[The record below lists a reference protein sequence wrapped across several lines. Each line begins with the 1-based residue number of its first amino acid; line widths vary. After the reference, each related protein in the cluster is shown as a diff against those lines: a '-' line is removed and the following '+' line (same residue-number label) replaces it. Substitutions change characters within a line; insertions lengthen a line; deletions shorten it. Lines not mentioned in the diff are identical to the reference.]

1 MIPWKTYSQA
11 LKRNVQSRQLAA
23 LLFAFHSH
31 FPENTQPFK
40 TNQLSKHMTPAI
52 YLEKGRDKSLRRRH
66 PWIFSRGI
74 RKMEGE
80 PSLGETVDIFTHDGK
95 WLAKGAY
102 SPHSQIRARVWC
114 FEKTEINED
123 FFVKRIQNALLLRQD
138 VIERD
143 GLTGYRLIAA
153 ESDGLPGITID
164 KYQDYLV
171 CQLLSAGAEFQKQS
185 LINALLKVFPQCNI
199 YERSDVA
206 VRKKEGLEERT
217 GVLHGDEPPKS
228 VVIEENGVKISV
240 DIVGGHKTGFY
251 LDQRDSRQQAMKY
264 VKGKEVLNCFSYTGG
279 FGLYALKGDAK
290 RVINADVSQPAL
302 DTAKLNAELNEFD
315 ISKKRAV
322 FLNADVFKL
331 LREYRDQ
338 GTKFDVVIMDP
349 PKFAESKAQLNGA
362 CRGYKDINMLAM
374 QILKPGGTL
383 LTYSCSGL
391 MDQVLFQK
399 IIADAAVDAGRQVK
413 FVERFEQAADHPTDT
428 AYPEGFYL
436 KGFACKVI

>member
-1 MIPWKTYSQA
+1 
-11 LKRNVQSRQLAA
+11 
-23 LLFAFHSH
+23 
-31 FPENTQPFK
+31 
-40 TNQLSKHMTPAI
+40 MTPAI
-52 YLEKGRDKSLRRRH
+52 YLVKGREKSLRRKH
-66 PWIFSRGI
+66 PWVFSRGI
-74 RKMEGE
+74 NKVEGE
-80 PSLGETVDIFTHDGK
+80 PSLGETVDVFTHDRK
-95 WLAKGAY
+95 WLAKAAY
-102 SPHSQIRARVWC
+102 SPNSQIRARVWS
-114 FEKTEINED
+114 FEKQEINKA
-123 FFVKRIQNALLLRQD
+123 FFVKRIQDAQLLRED
-138 VIERD
+138 IIERD

-171 CQLLSAGAEFQKQS
+171 CQLLSAGSEFHKQT
-185 LINALLKVFPQCNI
+185 LVEALLEVFPDCNI

-206 VRKKEGLEERT
+206 VRKKEGLEEVT
-217 GVLHGDEPPKS
+217 GVLHGEEPPKS

-264 VKGKEVLNCFSYTGG
+264 VKNKEVLNCFSYTGG
-279 FGLYALKGDAK
+279 FGLYALKGGAK

-302 DTAKLNAELNEFD
+302 DTAKFNAELNEFD

-349 PKFAESKAQLNGA
+349 PKFVSSKNNLTSGA
-362 CRGYKDINMLAM
+362 NGYKDINMLAM

-391 MDQVLFQK
+391 MSADLFQK
-399 IIADAAVDAGRQVK
+399 VIADAAVDSGRQVK
-413 FVERFEQAADHPTDT
+413 FIERFEQAADHPTDS

-436 KGFACKVI
+436 KGFACKVL

>member
-1 MIPWKTYSQA
+1 MSA
-11 LKRNVQSRQLAA
+11 
-23 LLFAFHSH
+23 
-31 FPENTQPFK
+31 
-40 TNQLSKHMTPAI
+40 AI
-52 YLEKGRDKSLRRRH
+52 YLVKGREKSVVRRH

-74 RKMEGE
+74 DRVEGN
-80 PSLGETVDIFTHDGK
+80 PQLGETVDVYGHDGK
-95 WLAKGAY
+95 WLAKAAY
-102 SPHSQIRARVWC
+102 SPESQIRARVWS
-114 FEKTEINED
+114 FEKQDINKA
-123 FFVKRIQNALLLRQD
+123 FFVKRIQDAQLLRED

-153 ESDGLPGITID
+153 ESDGMPGVTID
-164 KYQDYLV
+164 RYQNFFV
-171 CQLLSAGAEFQKQS
+171 CQLLSAGAEHQKQNIVDA
-185 LINALLKVFPQCNI
+185 LIEVFPDCNV
-199 YERSDVA
+199 YERSDVSI
-206 VRKKEGLEERT
+206 RKKEGLQETT
-217 GVLHGDEPPKS
+217 GVLHGEMPPKS
-228 VVIEENGVKISV
+228 VVIEENAVKISV

-264 VKGKEVLNCFSYTGG
+264 VKDKEVLNCFSYTGG
-279 FGLYALKGDAK
+279 FGLYALKGGAK

-302 DTAKLNAELNEFD
+302 DTAKFNAELNAFD

-374 QILKPGGTL
+374 QILNPGGTL

-399 IIADAAVDAGRQVK
+399 IIADAAVDADRSVK

-436 KGFACKVI
+436 KGFACKVL

>member
-1 MIPWKTYSQA
+1 MLLPTT
-11 LKRNVQSRQLAA
+11 SR
-23 LLFAFHSH
+23 
-31 FPENTQPFK
+31 TIRPFLDSIRAK
-40 TNQLSKHMTPAI
+40 DMTAAI
-52 YLEKGRDKSLRRRH
+52 YLVKGREKSVKRKH

-74 RKMEGE
+74 SKVEGE
-80 PSLGETVDIFTHDGK
+80 PAIGETVDVFAHDGK
-95 WLAKGAY
+95 WLAKAAY
-102 SPHSQIRARVWC
+102 SPASQIRARIWS
-114 FEKTEINED
+114 FNKEDINKA
-123 FFVKRIQNALLLRQD
+123 FFTKRFKDAQLLRED
-138 VIERD
+138 IIERD

-153 ESDGLPGITID
+153 ESDGLPGVTID
-164 KYQDYLV
+164 RYQNYFV
-171 CQLLSAGAEFQKQS
+171 CQLLSAGAEYNKTA
-185 LINALLKVFPQCNI
+185 IVDALVECFPECHV

-206 VRKKEGLEERT
+206 VRKKEGLKEVT
-217 GVLHGDEPPKS
+217 GVLHGEEPPKS

-264 VKGKEVLNCFSYTGG
+264 VKDKEVLNCFSYTGG
-279 FGLYALKGDAK
+279 FGLYSLKGGAK

-302 DTAKLNAELNEFD
+302 DTAKFNAELNEFD

-338 GTKFDVVIMDP
+338 GTQFDVVIMDP
-349 PKFAESKAQLNGA
+349 PKFVSSKSNLTSGA
-362 CRGYKDINMLAM
+362 NGYKDINMLAM

-391 MDQVLFQK
+391 MTSDLFQK
-399 IIADAAVDAGRQVK
+399 IIADAALDSGRQVK
-413 FVERFEQAADHPTDT
+413 FVERFEQAADHPTDS

-436 KGFACKVI
+436 KGFACKVL

>member
-1 MIPWKTYSQA
+1 
-11 LKRNVQSRQLAA
+11 
-23 LLFAFHSH
+23 
-31 FPENTQPFK
+31 
-40 TNQLSKHMTPAI
+40 MTAAI
-52 YLEKGRDKSLRRRH
+52 YLVKGREKSVKRKH

-74 RKMEGE
+74 NKVEGE
-80 PSLGETVDIFTHDGK
+80 PALGETVDVFTHDDK
-95 WLAKGAY
+95 WLAKAAY
-102 SPHSQIRARVWC
+102 SPASQIRARIWS
-114 FEKTEINED
+114 FDKEEID
-123 FFVKRIQNALLLRQD
+123 TAFFVKRLKDAQLLRED
-138 VIERD
+138 IIERD

-153 ESDGLPGITID
+153 ESDGMPGVTID
-164 KYQDYLV
+164 RYQNFFV
-171 CQLLSAGAEFQKQS
+171 CQLLSAGAEHNKQA
-185 LINALLKVFPQCNI
+185 IVDALVECFPDCSV

-206 VRKKEGLEERT
+206 VRKKEGLKETT
-217 GVLHGDEPPKS
+217 GVLHGEEPPKS

-302 DTAKLNAELNEFD
+302 DTAKFNAELNEFD

-338 GTKFDVVIMDP
+338 GTQFDVVIMDP
-349 PKFAESKAQLNGA
+349 PKFADSKAQLNGA

-399 IIADAAVDAGRQVK
+399 IIADAALDANRQVK

-436 KGFACKVI
+436 KGFACKVL

>member
-1 MIPWKTYSQA
+1 
-11 LKRNVQSRQLAA
+11 
-23 LLFAFHSH
+23 
-31 FPENTQPFK
+31 
-40 TNQLSKHMTPAI
+40 MTAAI
-52 YLEKGRDKSLRRRH
+52 YLVKGREKSVKRKH

-74 RKMEGE
+74 NKVEGE
-80 PSLGETVDIFTHDGK
+80 PALGETVDVFTHDGK
-95 WLAKGAY
+95 WLAKAAY
-102 SPHSQIRARVWC
+102 SPESQIRARIWS
-114 FEKTEINED
+114 FEKEDINKA
-123 FFVKRIQNALLLRQD
+123 FFVKRFKDAQLLRED

-143 GLTGYRLIAA
+143 GLTGYRLVAA
-153 ESDGLPGITID
+153 ESDGLPGVTID
-164 KYQDYLV
+164 RYQNFFV
-171 CQLLSAGAEFQKQS
+171 CQLLSAGAEYNKQA
-185 LINALLKVFPQCNI
+185 IVDALVECFPDCNV

-206 VRKKEGLEERT
+206 VRKKEGLQETT
-217 GVLHGDEPPKS
+217 GVLYGEEPPKS

-264 VKGKEVLNCFSYTGG
+264 MKDKEVLNCFSYTGG
-279 FGLYALKGDAK
+279 FGLYALKGGAK

-302 DTAKLNAELNEFD
+302 DTAKFNAELNEFD

-338 GTKFDVVIMDP
+338 GTQFDVVIMDP

-399 IIADAAVDAGRQVK
+399 IIADAAVDANRQVK

-436 KGFACKVI
+436 KGFACKVL

>member
-1 MIPWKTYSQA
+1 
-11 LKRNVQSRQLAA
+11 
-23 LLFAFHSH
+23 
-31 FPENTQPFK
+31 
-40 TNQLSKHMTPAI
+40 MTASI
-52 YLEKGRDKSLRRRH
+52 YLAKGRDKSLRRKH

-74 RKMEGE
+74 EKVEGSPE
-80 PSLGETVDIFTHDGK
+80 SGETVDVFAQNGQ
-95 WLAKGAY
+95 WLAKAAY
-102 SPHSQIRARVWC
+102 SPTSQIRARVWS
-114 FEKTEINED
+114 FDKKNID
-123 FFVKRIQNALLLRQD
+123 KAFFVERIQQAQLLRED
-138 VIERD
+138 CIERD

-164 KYQDYLV
+164 RYQNYLV
-171 CQLLSAGAEFQKQS
+171 CQLLSAGAEYQKQI
-185 LINALLKVFPQCNI
+185 LVEALNEVFPDSNI

-206 VRKKEGLEERT
+206 VRKKEGLKET
-217 GVLHGDEPPKS
+217 VGVLYGEEPPES

-240 DIVGGHKTGFY
+240 DIKNGHKTGFY
-251 LDQRDSRQQAMKY
+251 LDQRDSREQSTKY
-264 VKGKEVLNCFSYTGG
+264 LKDKEVLNCFSYTGG
-279 FGLYALKGDAK
+279 FGLYALKGGAK

-302 DTAKLNAELNEFD
+302 DTAKHNAELNEFD

-349 PKFAESKAQLNGA
+349 PKFVSSKNNLTSGA
-362 CRGYKDINMLAM
+362 NGYKDINMLAM

-391 MDQVLFQK
+391 MSADLFQK
-399 IIADAAVDAGRQVK
+399 VIADAAVDSGRQVK
-413 FVERFEQAADHPTDT
+413 FVERFEQAADHPVDS

-436 KGFACKVI
+436 KGFACRVF

>member
-1 MIPWKTYSQA
+1 MSA
-11 LKRNVQSRQLAA
+11 S
-23 LLFAFHSH
+23 
-31 FPENTQPFK
+31 
-40 TNQLSKHMTPAI
+40 I
-52 YLEKGRDKSLRRRH
+52 YLAKGREKSVIRRH

-74 RKMEGE
+74 DKVEGN
-80 PSLGETVDIFTHDGK
+80 PQLGETVDVLAHDGK
-95 WLAKGAY
+95 WLAKAAY
-102 SPHSQIRARVWC
+102 SPESQIRARVWG
-114 FEKTEINED
+114 FEKQDINKA
-123 FFVKRIQNALLLRQD
+123 FFVKRLQDAQLLRQE

-153 ESDGLPGITID
+153 ESDGMPGVTID
-164 KYQDYLV
+164 RYQNFFV
-171 CQLLSAGAEFQKQS
+171 CQLLSAGAEHQKQN
-185 LINALLKVFPQCNI
+185 IVDALVEVFPDCNV

-206 VRKKEGLEERT
+206 VRKKEGLKETT
-217 GVLHGDEPPKS
+217 GVLHGELPPKS

-264 VKGKEVLNCFSYTGG
+264 VKDKEVLNCFSYTGG
-279 FGLYALKGDAK
+279 FGLYALKGGAK

-302 DTAKLNAELNEFD
+302 DTAKFNAELNEFD

-338 GTKFDVVIMDP
+338 GTQFDVVIMDP

-374 QILKPGGTL
+374 QILRPGGTL

-399 IIADAAVDAGRQVK
+399 IIADAAVDAGRSVK

-436 KGFACKVI
+436 KGFACKVL

>member
-1 MIPWKTYSQA
+1 MSA
-11 LKRNVQSRQLAA
+11 
-23 LLFAFHSH
+23 
-31 FPENTQPFK
+31 
-40 TNQLSKHMTPAI
+40 AI
-52 YLEKGRDKSLRRRH
+52 YLVKGREKSVVRRH

-74 RKMEGE
+74 DRVEGN
-80 PSLGETVDIFTHDGK
+80 PQLGETVDVYGHDGK
-95 WLAKGAY
+95 WLAKAAY
-102 SPHSQIRARVWC
+102 SPESQIRARVWS
-114 FEKTEINED
+114 FEKQDINKA
-123 FFVKRIQNALLLRQD
+123 FFVKRIQDAQLLRED

-153 ESDGLPGITID
+153 ESDGMPGVTID
-164 KYQDYLV
+164 RYQNFFV
-171 CQLLSAGAEFQKQS
+171 CQLLSAGAEHQKKNIVDA
-185 LINALLKVFPQCNI
+185 LIEVFPDCNV
-199 YERSDVA
+199 YERSDVS
-206 VRKKEGLEERT
+206 VRKKEGLQETT
-217 GVLHGDEPPKS
+217 GVLHGEMPPKS

-264 VKGKEVLNCFSYTGG
+264 VKDKEVLNCFSYTGG
-279 FGLYALKGDAK
+279 FGLYALKGCAK

-302 DTAKLNAELNEFD
+302 DTAKFNAELNAFD

-374 QILKPGGTL
+374 QILNPGGTL

-399 IIADAAVDAGRQVK
+399 IIADAAVDAGRSVK

-436 KGFACKVI
+436 KGFACKVL

>member
-1 MIPWKTYSQA
+1 
-11 LKRNVQSRQLAA
+11 
-23 LLFAFHSH
+23 
-31 FPENTQPFK
+31 
-40 TNQLSKHMTPAI
+40 MTPAI
-52 YLEKGRDKSLRRRH
+52 YLVKGRDKSLRRKH
-66 PWIFSRGI
+66 PWVFSRGI
-74 RKMEGE
+74 SKVEGE
-80 PSLGETVDIFTHDGK
+80 PALGETVDVFTHDGK
-95 WLAKGAY
+95 WLAKAAY
-102 SPHSQIRARVWC
+102 SPHSQIRARVWS
-114 FEKTEINED
+114 FDKEEID
-123 FFVKRIQNALLLRQD
+123 KSFFVKRIQGAQLLRQD
-138 VIERD
+138 IIERD

-171 CQLLSAGAEFQKQS
+171 CQLLSAGAEHLKQALVDA
-185 LINALLKVFPQCNI
+185 LIEVFPECSI

-206 VRKKEGLEERT
+206 VRKKEGLEETT

-251 LDQRDSRQQAMKY
+251 LDQRDSRQQAIKY
-264 VKGKEVLNCFSYTGG
+264 VKNKEVLNCFSYTGG
-279 FGLYALKGDAK
+279 FGLYALKGEAK

-302 DTAKLNAELNEFD
+302 DIAKYNAELNEFD

-349 PKFAESKAQLNGA
+349 PKFVSSKNNLTSGA
-362 CRGYKDINMLAM
+362 NGYKDINMLAM

-391 MDQVLFQK
+391 MSSDLFQK
-399 IIADAAVDAGRQVK
+399 VIADAALDSGREVK
-413 FVERFEQAADHPTDT
+413 FVERFEQAADHPTDS

-436 KGFACKVI
+436 KGFACKVL

>member
-1 MIPWKTYSQA
+1 MSA
-11 LKRNVQSRQLAA
+11 
-23 LLFAFHSH
+23 
-31 FPENTQPFK
+31 
-40 TNQLSKHMTPAI
+40 AI
-52 YLEKGRDKSLRRRH
+52 YLVKGREKSVVRRH

-74 RKMEGE
+74 DRVEGN
-80 PSLGETVDIFTHDGK
+80 PQLGETVDVYGHDGK
-95 WLAKGAY
+95 WLAKAAY
-102 SPHSQIRARVWC
+102 SPESQIRARVWS
-114 FEKTEINED
+114 FEKQDINRA
-123 FFVKRIQNALLLRQD
+123 FFVKRIQDAQLLRED

-153 ESDGLPGITID
+153 ESDGMPGVTID
-164 KYQDYLV
+164 RYQNFFV
-171 CQLLSAGAEFQKQS
+171 CQLLSAGAEHQKQNIVDA
-185 LINALLKVFPQCNI
+185 LIEVFPDCNV
-199 YERSDVA
+199 YERSDVS
-206 VRKKEGLEERT
+206 VRKKEGLQETT
-217 GVLHGDEPPKS
+217 GVLHGEMPPKS

-264 VKGKEVLNCFSYTGG
+264 VQDKEVLNCFSYTGG
-279 FGLYALKGDAK
+279 FGLYALKGGAK

-302 DTAKLNAELNEFD
+302 DTAKFNAELNAFD

-374 QILKPGGTL
+374 QILNPGGTL

-399 IIADAAVDAGRQVK
+399 IIADAAVDAGRSVK

-436 KGFACKVI
+436 KGFACKVL

>member
-1 MIPWKTYSQA
+1 MSA
-11 LKRNVQSRQLAA
+11 
-23 LLFAFHSH
+23 
-31 FPENTQPFK
+31 
-40 TNQLSKHMTPAI
+40 AI
-52 YLEKGRDKSLRRRH
+52 YLVKGREKSVVRRH

-74 RKMEGE
+74 DRVEGN
-80 PSLGETVDIFTHDGK
+80 PQLGETVDVYGHDGK
-95 WLAKGAY
+95 WLAKAAY
-102 SPHSQIRARVWC
+102 SPESQIRARVWS
-114 FEKTEINED
+114 FDKQEINKA
-123 FFVKRIQNALLLRQD
+123 FFVKRIQEAQLLRED
-138 VIERD
+138 VIVRD

-153 ESDGLPGITID
+153 ESDGMPGVTID
-164 KYQDYLV
+164 RYQNFFV
-171 CQLLSAGAEFQKQS
+171 CQLLSAGAEHQKQNIVDA
-185 LINALLKVFPQCNI
+185 LIEVFPDCNV
-199 YERSDVA
+199 YERSDVS
-206 VRKKEGLEERT
+206 VRKKEGLQETT
-217 GVLHGDEPPKS
+217 GVLHGEMPPKS

-264 VKGKEVLNCFSYTGG
+264 VKDKEVLNCFSYTGG
-279 FGLYALKGDAK
+279 FGLYALKGGAK

-302 DTAKLNAELNEFD
+302 DTAKFNAELNEFD

-399 IIADAAVDAGRQVK
+399 IIADAAVDAGRSVK

-436 KGFACKVI
+436 KGFACKVL

>member
-1 MIPWKTYSQA
+1 
-11 LKRNVQSRQLAA
+11 
-23 LLFAFHSH
+23 
-31 FPENTQPFK
+31 
-40 TNQLSKHMTPAI
+40 MTPAI
-52 YLEKGRDKSLRRRH
+52 YLEKGREKSLKRRH
-66 PWIFSRGI
+66 PWVFSRGI
-74 RKMEGE
+74 KKIEGE
-80 PSLGETVDIFTHDGK
+80 PSLGETADVFAHDGT
-95 WLAKGAY
+95 WLAKAAY
-102 SPHSQIRARVWC
+102 SPHSQIRARIWS
-114 FEKTEINED
+114 FENQEIDLD
-123 FFVKRIQNALLLRQD
+123 FFVQRIQQAQVLRQD
-138 VIERD
+138 IIERD

-153 ESDGLPGITID
+153 ESDGLPGITVD

-171 CQLLSAGAEFQKQS
+171 CQLLSAGAEYQKDT
-185 LINALLKVFPQCNI
+185 LISALLTVFPEHNI
-199 YERSDVA
+199 YERSDVS
-206 VRKKEGLEERT
+206 VRKKEGLSERV
-217 GVLHGDEPPKS
+217 GVLHGEEPPES
-228 VVIEENGVKISV
+228 VVIEENGIKISV
-240 DIVGGHKTGFY
+240 NIKAGHKTGFY
-251 LDQRDSRQQAMKY
+251 LDQRDSRQQATKY
-264 VKGKEVLNCFSYTGG
+264 CKNKEVLNCFSYTGG
-279 FGLYALKGDAK
+279 FGLYALKGEAK

-302 DTAKLNAELNEFD
+302 DMAKHNAEINQFD

-374 QILKPGGTL
+374 QILRTGGTL

>member
-1 MIPWKTYSQA
+1 MSA
-11 LKRNVQSRQLAA
+11 S
-23 LLFAFHSH
+23 
-31 FPENTQPFK
+31 
-40 TNQLSKHMTPAI
+40 I
-52 YLEKGRDKSLRRRH
+52 YLAKGREKSVIRRH

-74 RKMEGE
+74 DKVEGN
-80 PSLGETVDIFTHDGK
+80 PQLGETVDVLAHDGK
-95 WLAKGAY
+95 WLAKAAY
-102 SPHSQIRARVWC
+102 SPESQIRARVWG
-114 FEKTEINED
+114 FEKQDINKA
-123 FFVKRIQNALLLRQD
+123 FFVKRLQDAQLLRQE

-153 ESDGLPGITID
+153 ESDGMPGVTID
-164 KYQDYLV
+164 RYQNFFV
-171 CQLLSAGAEFQKQS
+171 CQLLSAGAEHQKQN
-185 LINALLKVFPQCNI
+185 IVDALVEVFPDCNV

-206 VRKKEGLEERT
+206 VRKKEGLKETT
-217 GVLHGDEPPKS
+217 GVLHGELPPKS

-264 VKGKEVLNCFSYTGG
+264 VKDKEVLNCFSYTGG
-279 FGLYALKGDAK
+279 FGLYALKGGAK

-302 DTAKLNAELNEFD
+302 DTAKFNAELNEFD

-338 GTKFDVVIMDP
+338 GTQFDVVIMDP

-399 IIADAAVDAGRQVK
+399 IIADAAVDAGRSVK
-413 FVERFEQAADHPTDT
+413 FVERFEQAADHPIDT

-436 KGFACKVI
+436 KGFACKVL

>member
-1 MIPWKTYSQA
+1 
-11 LKRNVQSRQLAA
+11 
-23 LLFAFHSH
+23 
-31 FPENTQPFK
+31 
-40 TNQLSKHMTPAI
+40 MTPAI
-52 YLEKGRDKSLRRRH
+52 YLVKGREKSLRRKH
-66 PWIFSRGI
+66 PWVFSRGI
-74 RKMEGE
+74 SKIEGE
-80 PSLGETVDIFTHDGK
+80 PGLGDTVDVYTHEGQ
-95 WLAKGAY
+95 WLAKAAY
-102 SPHSQIRARVWC
+102 SPHSQIRARVWS
-114 FEKTEINED
+114 FEKETID
-123 FFVKRIQNALLLRQD
+123 TAFFVKRIQQAQLLRD
-138 VIERD
+138 DLIERD

-164 KYQDYLV
+164 KYQDFLV
-171 CQLLSAGAEFQKQS
+171 CQLLSAGAECQKD
-185 LINALLKVFPQCNI
+185 ALVEALKQCFPTCSI

-206 VRKKEGLEERT
+206 VRKKEGLEERV
-217 GVLHGDEPPKS
+217 GVLHGELPPKS

-251 LDQRDSRQQAMKY
+251 LDQRDSRFQSMKY
-264 VKGKEVLNCFSYTGG
+264 VKNKDVLNCFSYTGG
-279 FGLYALKGDAK
+279 FGLYALKGGAK

-302 DTAKLNAELNEFD
+302 DTAKFNAELNEFD

-374 QILKPGGTL
+374 QILNPGGTL

-399 IIADAAVDAGRQVK
+399 IIADAALDAGRDVK
-413 FVERFEQAADHPTDT
+413 FIERFEQAADHPTDT

-436 KGFACKVI
+436 KGFACKVL

>member
-1 MIPWKTYSQA
+1 
-11 LKRNVQSRQLAA
+11 
-23 LLFAFHSH
+23 
-31 FPENTQPFK
+31 
-40 TNQLSKHMTPAI
+40 MTPAI
-52 YLEKGRDKSLRRRH
+52 YLVKGREKSLRRKH
-66 PWIFSRGI
+66 PWLFSRGI
-74 RKMEGE
+74 SKVEGE
-80 PSLGETVDIFTHDGK
+80 PALGETVDIFTHDGK
-95 WLAKGAY
+95 WLAKAAY
-102 SPHSQIRARVWC
+102 SPNSQIRARVWS
-114 FEKTEINED
+114 FNKEDINKA
-123 FFVKRIQNALLLRQD
+123 FFVKRIQDAQLLRED
-138 VIERD
+138 IIERD

-164 KYQDYLV
+164 KYQDFLV
-171 CQLLSAGAEFQKQS
+171 CQLLSAGAEFHKKT
-185 LINALLKVFPQCNI
+185 LVEALLEVFPECNI

-206 VRKKEGLEERT
+206 VRKKEGLEET
-217 GVLHGDEPPKS
+217 MGILHGEEPPKS

-251 LDQRDSRQQAMKY
+251 LDQRDSRLQSMKY
-264 VKGKEVLNCFSYTGG
+264 VKDKEVLNCFSYTGG
-279 FGLYALKGDAK
+279 FGLYALKGGAK

-302 DTAKLNAELNEFD
+302 DTAKFNAELNEFD

-349 PKFAESKAQLNGA
+349 PKFVSSKNNLTSGA
-362 CRGYKDINMLAM
+362 NGYKDINMLAM

-391 MDQVLFQK
+391 MSADLFQK
-399 IIADAAVDAGRQVK
+399 VIADAAVDSGRQVK
-413 FVERFEQAADHPTDT
+413 FIERFEQAADHLTDS

-436 KGFACKVI
+436 KGFACKVL

>member
-1 MIPWKTYSQA
+1 
-11 LKRNVQSRQLAA
+11 
-23 LLFAFHSH
+23 
-31 FPENTQPFK
+31 
-40 TNQLSKHMTPAI
+40 MTPAI
-52 YLEKGRDKSLRRRH
+52 YLVKGRDKALRRKH
-66 PWIFSRGI
+66 PWVFSRGI
-74 RKMEGE
+74 SKVEGE
-80 PSLGETVDIFTHDGK
+80 PELGQTVDVFAHDGK
-95 WLAKGAY
+95 WLAKAAY
-102 SPHSQIRARVWC
+102 SPHSQIRARVWS
-114 FEKTEINED
+114 FEKQNID
-123 FFVKRIQNALLLRQD
+123 KHFFVQRIRDAHLLRQD
-138 VIERD
+138 IIDRD

-164 KYQDYLV
+164 KYQNYLV
-171 CQLLSAGAEFQKQS
+171 CQLLSAGAEFHKKT
-185 LINALLKVFPQCNI
+185 LVEALLEAFPECHI

-206 VRKKEGLEERT
+206 VRKKEGLKEVT
-217 GVLHGDEPPKS
+217 GVLHGEEPPKS

-251 LDQRDSRQQAMKY
+251 LDQRDSRQQAIKY
-264 VKGKEVLNCFSYTGG
+264 VKNKEVLNCFSYTGG
-279 FGLYALKGDAK
+279 FGLYALKGEAK

-302 DTAKLNAELNEFD
+302 DTAKYNAELNEFD

-349 PKFAESKAQLNGA
+349 PKFVSSKNNLTSGA
-362 CRGYKDINMLAM
+362 NGYKDINMLAM

-391 MDQVLFQK
+391 MSSDLFQK
-399 IIADAAVDAGRQVK
+399 VIADAAVDSGRQVK
-413 FVERFEQAADHPTDT
+413 FIERFEQAADHPTDS

-436 KGFACKVI
+436 KGFACKVL

>member
-1 MIPWKTYSQA
+1 
-11 LKRNVQSRQLAA
+11 
-23 LLFAFHSH
+23 
-31 FPENTQPFK
+31 
-40 TNQLSKHMTPAI
+40 MTAAI
-52 YLEKGRDKSLRRRH
+52 YLVKGREKSVKRKH

-74 RKMEGE
+74 NKVEGE
-80 PSLGETVDIFTHDGK
+80 PVLGETVDVFTHDGK
-95 WLAKGAY
+95 WLAKAAY
-102 SPHSQIRARVWC
+102 SPESQIRARIWS
-114 FEKTEINED
+114 FEKQDINKA
-123 FFVKRIQNALLLRQD
+123 FFVKRFKDAQLLRED
-138 VIERD
+138 VIDRD
-143 GLTGYRLIAA
+143 ELTGYRLIAA
-153 ESDGLPGITID
+153 ESDGLPGVTID
-164 KYQDYLV
+164 RYQNFFV
-171 CQLLSAGAEFQKQS
+171 CQLLSAGAEYNKQA
-185 LINALLKVFPQCNI
+185 IVDALVECFPDCNV

-206 VRKKEGLEERT
+206 VRKKEGLKETT
-217 GVLHGDEPPKS
+217 GVLHGEEPPKS

-240 DIVGGHKTGFY
+240 DIIGGHKTGFY

-264 VKGKEVLNCFSYTGG
+264 MKDKEVLNCFSYTGG
-279 FGLYALKGDAK
+279 FGLYALKGGAK

-302 DTAKLNAELNEFD
+302 DTAKFNAELNEFD

-399 IIADAAVDAGRQVK
+399 IIADAAVDANRQVK

-436 KGFACKVI
+436 KGFACKVL